1 MTTMASIKAR
11 ISTKMDRRSECLF
24 CLVESRRAC
33 PSSTLLSTQFEPTD
47 ARKAFPCF
55 DEPHLKAV
63 FKLKMLHPENTVALG
78 NAPIV
83 R

>member
-1 MTTMASIKAR
+1 MATMASIKAR
-11 ISTKMDRRSECLF
+11 ISTKTDRQSECLF
-24 CLVESRRAC
+24 YLVKLRRTC
-33 PSSTLLSTQFEPTD
+33 SSSTLLSTQFEPTD

-63 FKLKMLHPENTVALG
+63 FKLKMFHPENTVALG